1 MQVIEIEDTLANKVS
16 EAAKAENKSLS
27 EFVSLTL
34 EEKLEK
40 KRRGRMDDEKIR
52 RFAESY
58 STFPQRA
65 EEWELWQ
72 NEQVWENE

>member
-1 MQVIEIEDTLANKVS
+1 MYVIEIEDNLANQVT
-16 EAAKAENKSLS
+16 EIAKAENRSLA

-34 EEKLEK
+34 EEKLDR
-40 KRRGRMDDEKIR
+40 KRHERTDEEKIR
-52 RFAESY
+52 RFAENY

-72 NEQVWENE
+72 SEQVWEDE